1 MQDGGGP
8 PGLAFGADSAPAPA
22 IVFWGRAFARA
33 VLLVR
38 GQLGS
43 QAARITGHAD
53 TSKASTSSFARLL
66 PELQPRLPAYS

>member
-1 MQDGGGP
+1 MRNGCVTEELGEEARCRIGGGP

-43 QAARITGHAD
+43 QTARDH
-53 TSKASTSSFARLL
+53 R
-66 PELQPRLPAYS
+66 PR